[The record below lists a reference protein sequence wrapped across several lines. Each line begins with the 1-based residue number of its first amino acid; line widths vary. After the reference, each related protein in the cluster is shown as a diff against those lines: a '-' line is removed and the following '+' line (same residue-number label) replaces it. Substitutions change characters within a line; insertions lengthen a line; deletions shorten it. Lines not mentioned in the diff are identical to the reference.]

1 MNLGKLGTEKI
12 NPNTLSI
19 DMCSSLEIAS
29 LMNTED
35 ETVASAIRSELLQI
49 SKLIDAAYPIIQR
62 SGRIFYIGT
71 GSSGRLGVLD
81 ASEIPPTFN
90 LMPNQFIGIIAGG
103 DEALRTSKPTV
114 EDSESEGIAT
124 LKAYSI
130 TSNDLVI
137 GLTASGRT
145 PFVKGALQYAASQ
158 QAFTGL
164 ICCNKN
170 AEISSFVDVAV
181 EIDTGPE
188 VIAGSTRLKAG
199 TAQKMALNIFSTAT
213 MIKAGK
219 VYKNLMV
226 DLVASNEKLQD
237 RAMRIIMEATGA
249 TYEEATEAFRI
260 SNKQVKTAIVYLLVG
275 ESVEK
280 INEKLSAHQGKV
292 RDALNSLGYG
302 E

>member
-1 MNLGKLGTEKI
+1 MNLGKLNTEKV
-12 NPNTLSI
+12 NPKTIGI
-19 DMCSSLEIAS
+19 DVCSSLEIAS
-29 LMNTED
+29 LMNKED
-35 ETVASAIRSELLQI
+35 ETVANAIRPQLPQI
-49 SKLIDAAYPIIQR
+49 SKLVDAAYTSIQR
-62 SGRIFYIGT
+62 NGRIFYIGT

-81 ASEIPPTFN
+81 ASEVPPTFN
-90 LMPNQFIGIIAGG
+90 LKPDQFIGIIAGG

-114 EDSESEGIAT
+114 EDSESEGIAA

-164 ICCNKN
+164 ICCNKK
-170 AEISSFVDVAV
+170 AEISPFVDVPV

-226 DLVASNEKLQD
+226 DLVASNEKLKD
-237 RAMRIIMEATGA
+237 RAIRIIVEATGA
-249 TYEEATEAFRI
+249 TYEEAAESFRI
-260 SNKQVKTAIVYLLVG
+260 SQEQVKTAIVYLLTG
-275 ESVEK
+275 APIEEIS
-280 INEKLSAHQGKV
+280 EKLEEHQGRV
-292 RDALNSLGYG
+292 RDVLGG
-302 E
+302 FGFM

>member
-1 MNLGKLGTEKI
+1 MNLGKLNTEKI
-12 NPNTLSI
+12 NIKTLDI
-19 DMCSSLEIAS
+19 DMCSSLEIAC
-29 LMNTED
+29 LMNKED
-35 ETVASAIRSELLQI
+35 KTVANAIRPALREI
-49 SKLIDAAYPIIQR
+49 AKLVDAAIPILQR
-62 SGRIFYIGT
+62 NGRIFYIGT

-103 DEALRTSKPTV
+103 DDALRTSKPII
-114 EDSESEGIAT
+114 EDSESQGIAA
-124 LKAYSI
+124 LKVYSI
-130 TSNDLVI
+130 TSADLVI
-137 GLTASGRT
+137 GLSASGRT
-145 PFVKGALQYAASQ
+145 PFVKGALQYAASK

-170 AEISSFVDVAV
+170 AEISQYVNVAV

-237 RAMRIIMEATGA
+237 RAIRIIVEATGA
-249 TYEEATEAFRI
+249 TYEEAVDALRI
-260 SNKQVKTAIVYLLVG
+260 SKEQVKTAIVYLLTG
-275 ESVEK
+275 EPVDK
-280 INEKLSAHQGKV
+280 ITGKLAEHKGKV
-292 RDALNSLGYG
+292 RDVLDGLEYG

>member
-1 MNLGKLGTEKI
+1 MNLGKLNTEKI
-12 NPNTLSI
+12 NPKTVGI
-19 DMCSSLEIAS
+19 DMCSSLEIAC
-29 LMNTED
+29 LMNKED
-35 ETVASAIRSELLQI
+35 ETVANAIRPELPQI
-49 SKLIDAAYPIIQR
+49 SKLVDAAYPIVQKN
-62 SGRIFYIGT
+62 GRIFYMGT

-114 EDSESEGIAT
+114 EDSESEGMAA

-170 AEISSFVDVAV
+170 AEISPFVNVAV

-226 DLVASNEKLQD
+226 DLVVSNEKLQD
-237 RAMRIIMEATGA
+237 RAIRIIVEATGA
-249 TYEEATEAFRI
+249 TYEEAAEAFRI
-260 SNKQVKTAIVYLLVG
+260 SKEQVKTAIVYLLTG
-275 ESVEK
+275 EPVEE
-280 INEKLSAHQGKV
+280 ILVKLEENKGKV
-292 RDALNSLGYG
+292 RDVLDGLGYG
-302 E
+302 G